1 MAEIRVVIADDEPP
15 ARRGLLRMLAGH
27 ADIAVVGECSHGG
40 EALQAIRTARPDL
53 VFLDVQMPVLDGF
66 EVLRALAP
74 EPLPLTVFITA
85 FDEYAVRAFEIHAID
100 YLVKPFT
107 DQRFADMLARAR
119 QYLQQSEAAA
129 VAQRLAALLA
139 RDAAPAQAS
148 ASASASASAIEARDG
163 RDPADAR
170 TASLVATTGRRSVV
184 VPISDIDWIEAQDYC
199 VLVHAGKASHLLR
212 ESIRTLADRLA
223 PHHFVRVHRSA
234 LVNLTRVRELRR
246 PPQGEWILVLH
257 GGVELPVSRRLRPV
271 VTRHFVRA

>member
-1 MAEIRVVIADDEPP
+1 MPDIRVVIADDEPP

-40 EALQAIRTARPDL
+40 EALQAIRDTRPDL

-74 EPLPLTVFITA
+74 EPLPLVVFITA

-107 DQRFADMLARAR
+107 DRRFADMLTRAR
-119 QYLQQSEAAA
+119 HYLQQSEAAA
-129 VAQRLAALLA
+129 VAQRLASLLA
-139 RDAAPAQAS
+139 RDPAP
-148 ASASASASAIEARDG
+148 EGEPRDAGG
-163 RDPADAR
+163 RE
-170 TASLVATTGRRSVV
+170 ASLVATTGRRSVV

-199 VLVHAGKASHLLR
+199 VLVHAGRASHLLR
-212 ESIRTLADRLA
+212 ESIRTLAERLA
-223 PHHFVRVHRSA
+223 PHQFVRVHRSA
-234 LVNLTRVRELRR
+234 LVNLARVRELRR

-271 VTRHFVRA
+271 VTRHFARA

>member
-74 EPLPLTVFITA
+74 EPLPLIVFITA

-107 DQRFADMLARAR
+107 DRRFADMLARAR

-139 RDAAPAQAS
+139 HDAAPAPEAREVGEGR
-148 ASASASASAIEARDG
+148 EARDG
-163 RDPADAR
+163 VDPR
-170 TASLVATTGRRSVV
+170 TATLVATTGRRSVV
-184 VPISDIDWIEAQDYC
+184 VPIADIDWIEAQDYC

-271 VTRHFVRA
+271 VTRHFARA

>member
-1 MAEIRVVIADDEPP
+1 VADIRVVIADDEPP
-15 ARRGLLRMLAGH
+15 ARRGLVRMLGGH
-27 ADIAVVGECSHGG
+27 ADIAIVGECSHGG
-40 EALQAIRTARPDL
+40 EALHAIRTTRPDL

-66 EVLRALAP
+66 EVLRALGP
-74 EPLPLTVFITA
+74 EPLPLVVFITA

-100 YLVKPFT
+100 YLVKPFS
-107 DQRFADMLARAR
+107 DRRFADMLSRAR

-139 RDAAPAQAS
+139 RDPAAGSAPAAG
-148 ASASASASAIEARDG
+148 ADARETRDG
-163 RDPADAR
+163 ADAR

-184 VPISDIDWIEAQDYC
+184 VPIADIDWIEAQDYC

-234 LVNLTRVRELRR
+234 LVNLARVRELRR

-271 VTRHFVRA
+271 VTRHFARA